1 MFSAWGLLV
10 ALLAASVQV
19 DDGIHGNKIPLNYRI
34 NSTFRDTLN

>member
-19 DDGIHGNKIPLNYRI
+19 DGNKIPLNYKI
-34 NSTFRDTLN
+34 NSTIRDTLN